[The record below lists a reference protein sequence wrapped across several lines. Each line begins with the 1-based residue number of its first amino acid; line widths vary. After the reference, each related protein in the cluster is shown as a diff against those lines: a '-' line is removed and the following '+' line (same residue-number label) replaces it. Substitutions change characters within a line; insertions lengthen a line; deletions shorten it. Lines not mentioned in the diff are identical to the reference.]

1 MQARKGKMMDGSVQP
16 AKLPKTAKE
25 RGKVAPAKL
34 AHVVLKT
41 PGDRVK
47 LVLDWYKTVL
57 EAEAMFE
64 TEHFGFVTYDSEHH
78 RIAVLGLPGVE
89 EHVDGKAGLHH
100 IAFTYANLG
109 DLSHTYY
116 RLKDAGITPEY
127 SINHG
132 PTTSM
137 YFFDLSRQRRIHR
150 EPDRHK
156 VRSGRAVR
164 PPGRRRSG
172 GGPAAAAGRHAAAA
186 RRVPAELTIRI
197 EARPLAGFALSPS
210 PLGRGVWGEGLNSIR
225 DTPHC
230 L

>member
-1 MQARKGKMMDGSVQP
+1 MDGSVAP

-47 LVLDWYKTVL
+47 LVLDWYKVVL

-109 DLSHTYY
+109 DLSHTYS
-116 RLKDAGITPEY
+116 RLKDEGITPEY

-137 YFFDLSRQRRIHR
+137 YYFD
-150 EPDRHK
+150 PDK
-156 VRSGRAVR
+156 NMVELQVDNVPEDKFGEYLDNGEFTENPIGIMFDPEELFGRL
-164 PPGRRRSG
+164 
-172 GGPAAAAGRHAAAA
+172 AAGE
-186 RRVPAELTIRI
+186 PEEDLLP
-197 EARPLAGFALSPS
+197 RPDGTPP
-210 PLGRGVWGEGLNSIR
+210 PLEEFPRN
-225 DTPHC
+225 
-230 L
+230 